1 MATERLKANEFR
13 CAICGGV
20 FTKGWSEEEAIA
32 EMKKD
37 FPDFILEQCDVICDD
52 CYREIMEEPD
62 GG

>member
-1 MATERLKANEFR
+1 MAKEQLKKGEFR

-32 EMKKD
+32 EMKRD
-37 FPDFILEQCDVICDD
+37 FPNFDLEQCDVVCDD
-52 CYREIMEEPD
+52 CYRDIMEEPN